1 MRDLKI
7 IARYLGP
14 YKRDF
19 ILAAVCMLFEGTLE
33 LLIPYLTAGLIDEG
47 IVAGDL
53 SHVWATGAEML
64 ACGIVAMGF
73 GMAFSRCS
81 ARAAMGLGAN
91 LRDAEFEA
99 IQRYSYE
106 NLDHFDTSSLVTRMT
121 TDVTVIQNAL
131 MNGFRPMMRGPV
143 MFTAGLILASL
154 LSVRLACVFFV
165 MLPLLAVALALIVRH
180 VAPLYRVLQGVMD
193 ELNDVVQESVTAI
206 RAVKAF
212 VRGEWVEQRFGAVNG
227 RLADTSTRTFGGAV
241 LNLPLFQ
248 TVMYSSDVLILAL
261 GGSMIMA
268 GQLKV
273 GELTGF
279 MSYVLQ
285 ITNSLMMISNVFLL
299 LTRALTSVG
308 RISEVLDERPLIES
322 PTGADAL
329 RAPTDGGIEFR
340 DVSFKY
346 RANAAEDVLEH
357 VSLRIESGSTVGVLG
372 GTGSGKSSLVQLI
385 ARLYDATEGTVLVG
399 GRDVRDYDLAVLRDA
414 VGIVL
419 QKNVLFTGTV
429 RENLLWGNENAT
441 DEELLE
447 ACRAACVDEFLDRI
461 GGLDGDL
468 GQGGAGVS
476 GGQKQRL
483 CIARTLLKHPR
494 VLIFDDSTSAVDM
507 ATEEKIRENLS
518 HIPGVTTI
526 IIAQR
531 ITSVMDADRIIVIDD
546 GQVHGQGTHAELLA
560 NDSIY
565 QEIYASQMEFAGDD
579 GDVKD
584 VDDRAAAADADSAAA
599 AAAAGVASAAD
610 ATVVAAVPDT
620 APDSDSVDAKGGR
633 HHA

>member
-165 MLPLLAVALALIVRH
+165 MLPLRAVALALIVRH

-299 LTRALTSVG
+299 MTRALTSVQRVG
-308 RISEVLDERPLIES
+308 EVLAERPTIAS
-322 PTGADAL
+322 PAQAIAEVPDGSIAFDHASFRYHADAE
-329 RAPTDGGIEFR
+329 T
-340 DVSFKY
+340 
-346 RANAAEDVLEH
+346 DVLH
-357 VSLRIESGSTVGVLG
+357 DITLSFSAGSTIGVLG
-372 GTGSGKSSLVQLI
+372 GTGSGKSSLVQLLG
-385 ARLYDATEGTVLVG
+385 RLYDVTEGAVLVG
-399 GRDVRDYDLAVLRDA
+399 GHDVRSYDLASLRRA
-414 VGIVL
+414 VGIAL
-419 QKNVLFTGTV
+419 QRPVLFSGTV
-429 RENLLWGNENAT
+429 RENRT
-441 DEELLE
+441 RS
-447 ACRAACVDEFLDRI
+447 CSRPAAWR
-461 GGLDGDL
+461 
-468 GQGGAGVS
+468 
-476 GGQKQRL
+476 
-483 CIARTLLKHPR
+483 P
-494 VLIFDDSTSAVDM
+494 STSSS
-507 ATEEKIRENLS
+507 T
-518 HIPGVTTI
+518 
-526 IIAQR
+526 
-531 ITSVMDADRIIVIDD
+531 
-546 GQVHGQGTHAELLA
+546 
-560 NDSIY
+560 
-565 QEIYASQMEFAGDD
+565 
-579 GDVKD
+579 
-584 VDDRAAAADADSAAA
+584 
-599 AAAAGVASAAD
+599 ASAAST
-610 ATVVAAVPDT
+610 ATLAREATTSRAASASACASPARSCAVRACSCSTTPR
-620 APDSDSVDAKGGR
+620 APWTWPRTPASARGCARSRMSRRSSWRSAWPR
-633 HHA
+633 WQTRTRS

>member
-1 MRDLKI
+1 MRDLKL

-19 ILAAVCMLFEGTLE
+19 ILAAVCMVFEGTLE
-33 LLIPYLTAGLIDEG
+33 LLIPFLTAGLIDQG
-47 IVAGDL
+47 IVAGDM
-53 SHVWATGAEML
+53 SHVWVTGAEML

-121 TDVTVIQNAL
+121 TDVTVIQNAF

-143 MFTAGLILASL
+143 MFTAGLVLASM

-165 MLPLLAVALALIVRH
+165 MLPLLAVALVLIVRH

-212 VRGEWVEQRFGAVNG
+212 VRGEWVEGRFGAVNE
-227 RLADTSTRTFGGAV
+227 RLTDTSTHTFGSAV

-248 TVMYSSDVLILAL
+248 AVMYTSDVLILAL

-299 LTRALTSVG
+299 MTRALTSVQRVG
-308 RISEVLDERPLIES
+308 EVLAENPTIAS
-322 PTGADAL
+322 PG
-329 RAPTDGGIEFR
+329 RAIAKVPDGSIEF
-340 DVSFKY
+340 DHASFKY
-346 RANAAEDVLEH
+346 HADAEADVLH
-357 VSLRIESGSTVGVLG
+357 DITLKFPAGSTVGVLG
-372 GTGSGKSSLVQLI
+372 GTGSGKSSLVQLLG
-385 ARLYDATEGTVLVG
+385 RLYDVTGGAVLVG
-399 GRDVRDYDLAVLRDA
+399 GHDVRSYDVAALRRA
-414 VGIVL
+414 VGIAL
-419 QKNVLFTGTV
+419 QRPVLFSGTV
-429 RENLLWGNENAT
+429 RENLLWGCPDAT
-441 DEELLE
+441 DDELLE
-447 ACRAACVDEFLDRI
+447 ACRVAAADEFLGRI

-468 GQGGAGVS
+468 GQGGDNVS
-476 GGQKQRL
+476 GGQRQRL
-483 CIARTLLKHPR
+483 CIARALVRRPR
-494 VLIFDDSTSAVDM
+494 VLVLDDSTSAVDM
-507 ATEEKIRENLS
+507 ATDARIREGLRQLT
-518 HIPGVTTI
+518 GVTKVI
-526 IIAQR
+526 VAQR
-531 ITSVMDADRIIVIDD
+531 VASVADADQIVILDN
-546 GQVHGQGTHAELLA
+546 GEVHAVGTPAELLA
-560 NDSIY
+560 HDPIY
-565 QEIYASQMEFAGDD
+565 QELYHTQVSEGDEE
-579 GDVKD
+579 
-584 VDDRAAAADADSAAA
+584 
-599 AAAAGVASAAD
+599 
-610 ATVVAAVPDT
+610 
-620 APDSDSVDAKGGR
+620 
-633 HHA
+633 

>member
-1 MRDLKI
+1 MRDLKL

-19 ILAAVCMLFEGTLE
+19 ILAAVCMVFEGTLE
-33 LLIPYLTAGLIDEG
+33 LLIPFLTAGLIDQG
-47 IVAGDL
+47 IVAGDM
-53 SHVWATGAEML
+53 SHVWVTGAEML

-121 TDVTVIQNAL
+121 TDVTVIQNAF

-143 MFTAGLILASL
+143 MFTAGLVLASM

-165 MLPLLAVALALIVRH
+165 MLPLLAVALVLIVRH

-212 VRGEWVEQRFGAVNG
+212 VRGEWVEGRFGAVNE
-227 RLADTSTRTFGGAV
+227 RLTDTSTHTFGSAV

-248 TVMYSSDVLILAL
+248 AVMYTSDVLILAL

-299 LTRALTSVG
+299 MTRALTSVQRVG
-308 RISEVLDERPLIES
+308 EVLAENPTIAS
-322 PTGADAL
+322 PENAIAEV
-329 RAPTDGGIEFR
+329 PDGSIEF
-340 DVSFKY
+340 DHASFKY
-346 RANAAEDVLEH
+346 HADAEADVLH
-357 VSLRIESGSTVGVLG
+357 DITLKFPAGSTIGVLG
-372 GTGSGKSSLVQLI
+372 GTGSGKSSLVQLLG
-385 ARLYDATEGTVLVG
+385 RLYDVTGGAVLVG
-399 GRDVRDYDLAVLRDA
+399 GHDVRSYDVAALRRA
-414 VGIVL
+414 VGIAL
-419 QKNVLFTGTV
+419 QRPVLFSGTV
-429 RENLLWGNENAT
+429 RENLLWGRPDAT
-441 DEELLE
+441 DDELLE
-447 ACRAACVDEFLDRI
+447 ACRVAAVDEFLGRI

-468 GQGGAGVS
+468 GQGGDNVS
-476 GGQKQRL
+476 GGQRQRL
-483 CIARTLLKHPR
+483 CIARALVRRPR
-494 VLIFDDSTSAVDM
+494 VLVLDDSTSAVDM
-507 ATEEKIRENLS
+507 ATDARIREGLRQLT
-518 HIPGVTTI
+518 GVTKVI
-526 IIAQR
+526 VAQR
-531 ITSVMDADRIIVIDD
+531 VASVADADQIVILDN
-546 GQVHGQGTHAELLA
+546 GEVHAVGTPAELLA
-560 NDSIY
+560 HDPIY
-565 QEIYASQMEFAGDD
+565 QELYHTQVSEGDEE
-579 GDVKD
+579 
-584 VDDRAAAADADSAAA
+584 
-599 AAAAGVASAAD
+599 
-610 ATVVAAVPDT
+610 
-620 APDSDSVDAKGGR
+620 
-633 HHA
+633 

>member
-1 MRDLKI
+1 MRDLKL

-19 ILAAVCMLFEGTLE
+19 ILAAICMVFEGTLE
-33 LLIPYLTAGLIDEG
+33 LLIPFLTAGLIDQG
-47 IVAGDL
+47 IVAGDM
-53 SHVWATGAEML
+53 SHVWVTGAEML

-121 TDVTVIQNAL
+121 TDVTVIQNAF

-143 MFTAGLILASL
+143 MFTTGLVLASM

-165 MLPLLAVALALIVRH
+165 MLPLLAVALVLIVRH

-193 ELNDVVQESVTAI
+193 ELNDVVQENVTAI

-212 VRGEWVEQRFGAVNG
+212 VRGEWVEGRFGAVNE
-227 RLADTSTRTFGGAV
+227 RLTDTSTHTFGSAA

-248 TVMYSSDVLILAL
+248 AVMYTSDVLILAL

-299 LTRALTSVG
+299 MTRALTSVQRVG
-308 RISEVLDERPLIES
+308 EVLAENPTIAS
-322 PTGADAL
+322 PENAIAEV
-329 RAPTDGGIEFR
+329 PDGSIEF
-340 DVSFKY
+340 DHASFKY
-346 RANAAEDVLEH
+346 HADAEADVLH
-357 VSLRIESGSTVGVLG
+357 DITLKFPAGSTIGVLG
-372 GTGSGKSSLVQLI
+372 GTGSGKSSLVQLLG
-385 ARLYDATEGTVLVG
+385 RLYDVTGGAVLVG
-399 GRDVRDYDLAVLRDA
+399 GRDVRSYDVVALRRA
-414 VGIVL
+414 VGIAL
-419 QKNVLFTGTV
+419 QRPVLFSGTV
-429 RENLLWGNENAT
+429 RENLLWGRPDAT
-441 DEELLE
+441 DDELLE
-447 ACRAACVDEFLDRI
+447 ACRVAAADEFLGRI

-468 GQGGAGVS
+468 GQGGDNVS
-476 GGQKQRL
+476 GGQRQRL
-483 CIARTLLKHPR
+483 CIARALVRRPR
-494 VLIFDDSTSAVDM
+494 VLVLDDSTSAVDM
-507 ATEEKIRENLS
+507 ATDARIREGLRQLT
-518 HIPGVTTI
+518 GVTKVI
-526 IIAQR
+526 VAQR
-531 ITSVMDADRIIVIDD
+531 VASVADADQIVILDN
-546 GQVHGQGTHAELLA
+546 GEVHAVGTPAELLA
-560 NDSIY
+560 HDPIY
-565 QEIYASQMEFAGDD
+565 QELYHTQVSEGDEE
-579 GDVKD
+579 
-584 VDDRAAAADADSAAA
+584 
-599 AAAAGVASAAD
+599 
-610 ATVVAAVPDT
+610 
-620 APDSDSVDAKGGR
+620 
-633 HHA
+633 

>member
-1 MRDLKI
+1 MRDLKL

-19 ILAAVCMLFEGTLE
+19 ILAAVCMVFEGTLE
-33 LLIPYLTAGLIDEG
+33 LLIPFLTAGLIDQG
-47 IVAGDL
+47 IVAGDM
-53 SHVWATGAEML
+53 SHVWVTGAEML

-121 TDVTVIQNAL
+121 TDVTVIQNAF

-143 MFTAGLILASL
+143 MFTAGLVLASM

-165 MLPLLAVALALIVRH
+165 MLPLLAVALVLIVRH

-212 VRGEWVEQRFGAVNG
+212 VRGEWVEGRFGAVNE
-227 RLADTSTRTFGGAV
+227 RLTDTSTHTFGSAV

-248 TVMYSSDVLILAL
+248 AVMYTSDVLILAL

-299 LTRALTSVG
+299 MTRALTSVQRVG
-308 RISEVLDERPLIES
+308 EVLAENPTIAS
-322 PTGADAL
+322 PG
-329 RAPTDGGIEFR
+329 RAIAEVPDGSIEFKHA
-340 DVSFKY
+340 SFKY
-346 RANAAEDVLEH
+346 HADAEADVLH
-357 VSLRIESGSTVGVLG
+357 DITLKFPAGSTVGVLG
-372 GTGSGKSSLVQLI
+372 GTGSGKSSLVQLLG
-385 ARLYDATEGTVLVG
+385 RLYDVTGGAVLVG
-399 GRDVRDYDLAVLRDA
+399 GHDVRSYDVAALRRA
-414 VGIVL
+414 VGIAL
-419 QKNVLFTGTV
+419 QRPVLFSGTV
-429 RENLLWGNENAT
+429 RENLLWGCPDAT
-441 DEELLE
+441 DDELLE
-447 ACRAACVDEFLDRI
+447 ACRVAAADEFLGRI

-468 GQGGAGVS
+468 GQGGDNVS
-476 GGQKQRL
+476 GGQRQRL
-483 CIARTLLKHPR
+483 CIARALVRRPR
-494 VLIFDDSTSAVDM
+494 VLVLDDSTSAVDM
-507 ATEEKIRENLS
+507 ATDARIREGLRQLT
-518 HIPGVTTI
+518 GVTKVI
-526 IIAQR
+526 VAQR
-531 ITSVMDADRIIVIDD
+531 VASVADADQIVILDN
-546 GQVHGQGTHAELLA
+546 GEVHAVGTPAELLA
-560 NDSIY
+560 HDPIY
-565 QEIYASQMEFAGDD
+565 QELYHTQVSEGDEE
-579 GDVKD
+579 
-584 VDDRAAAADADSAAA
+584 
-599 AAAAGVASAAD
+599 
-610 ATVVAAVPDT
+610 
-620 APDSDSVDAKGGR
+620 
-633 HHA
+633 

>member
-1 MRDLKI
+1 MRDLKL

-19 ILAAVCMLFEGTLE
+19 ILAAICMVFEGTLE
-33 LLIPYLTAGLIDEG
+33 LLIPFLTAGLIDQG
-47 IVAGDL
+47 IVAGDM
-53 SHVWATGAEML
+53 SHVWVTGAEML

-91 LRDAEFEA
+91 LRDAEFEV

-121 TDVTVIQNAL
+121 TDVTVIQNAF

-143 MFTAGLILASL
+143 MFTAGLVLASM

-165 MLPLLAVALALIVRH
+165 MLPLLAVALVLIVRH

-212 VRGEWVEQRFGAVNG
+212 VRGEWVEGRFGAVNE
-227 RLADTSTRTFGGAV
+227 RLTDTSTHTFGSAV

-248 TVMYSSDVLILAL
+248 AVMYTSDVLILAL

-299 LTRALTSVG
+299 MTRALTSVQRVG
-308 RISEVLDERPLIES
+308 EVLAENPTIAS
-322 PTGADAL
+322 PENAIAEV
-329 RAPTDGGIEFR
+329 PDGSIEF
-340 DVSFKY
+340 DHASFKY
-346 RANAAEDVLEH
+346 HADAEADVLH
-357 VSLRIESGSTVGVLG
+357 DITLKFPAGSTIGVLG
-372 GTGSGKSSLVQLI
+372 GTGSGKSSLVQLLG
-385 ARLYDATEGTVLVG
+385 RLYDVTGGAVLVG
-399 GRDVRDYDLAVLRDA
+399 GHDVRSYDVAALRRA
-414 VGIVL
+414 VGIAL
-419 QKNVLFTGTV
+419 QRPVLFSGTV
-429 RENLLWGNENAT
+429 RENLLWGRPDAT
-441 DEELLE
+441 DDELLE
-447 ACRAACVDEFLDRI
+447 ACRVAAADEFLGRI

-468 GQGGAGVS
+468 GQGGDNVS
-476 GGQKQRL
+476 GGQRQRL
-483 CIARTLLKHPR
+483 CIARALVRRPR
-494 VLIFDDSTSAVDM
+494 VLVLDDSTSAVDM
-507 ATEEKIRENLS
+507 ATDARIREGLRQLT
-518 HIPGVTTI
+518 GVTKVI
-526 IIAQR
+526 VAQR
-531 ITSVMDADRIIVIDD
+531 VASVADADQIVVLDN
-546 GQVHGQGTHAELLA
+546 GEVHAVGTPAELLA
-560 NDSIY
+560 TDPIY
-565 QEIYASQMEFAGDD
+565 QELYRTQVSEGDEQ
-579 GDVKD
+579 
-584 VDDRAAAADADSAAA
+584 
-599 AAAAGVASAAD
+599 
-610 ATVVAAVPDT
+610 
-620 APDSDSVDAKGGR
+620 
-633 HHA
+633 

>member
-1 MRDLKI
+1 MRDLKL

-19 ILAAVCMLFEGTLE
+19 ILAAVCMVFEGTLE
-33 LLIPYLTAGLIDEG
+33 LLIPFLTAGLIDQG
-47 IVAGDL
+47 IVAGDM
-53 SHVWATGAEML
+53 SHVWVTGAEML

-121 TDVTVIQNAL
+121 TDVTVIQNAF

-143 MFTAGLILASL
+143 MFTAGLVLASM

-165 MLPLLAVALALIVRH
+165 MLPLLAVALVLIVRH

-212 VRGEWVEQRFGAVNG
+212 VRGEWVEGRFGAVNE
-227 RLADTSTRTFGGAV
+227 RLTDTSTHTFGSAA

-248 TVMYSSDVLILAL
+248 AVMYTSDVLILAL

-299 LTRALTSVG
+299 MTRALTSVQRVG
-308 RISEVLDERPLIES
+308 EVLAENPTIAS
-322 PTGADAL
+322 PEHAIAKV
-329 RAPTDGGIEFR
+329 PDGSIEF
-340 DVSFKY
+340 DHASFKY
-346 RANAAEDVLEH
+346 HADAEADVLH
-357 VSLRIESGSTVGVLG
+357 DITLKFPAGSTIGVLG
-372 GTGSGKSSLVQLI
+372 GTGSGKSSLVQLLG
-385 ARLYDATEGTVLVG
+385 RLYDVTGGAVLVG
-399 GRDVRDYDLAVLRDA
+399 GHDVRSYDVAALRRA
-414 VGIVL
+414 VGIAL
-419 QKNVLFTGTV
+419 QRPVLFSGTV
-429 RENLLWGNENAT
+429 RENLLWGRPDAT
-441 DEELLE
+441 DDELLE
-447 ACRAACVDEFLDRI
+447 ACRVAAADEFLGRI

-468 GQGGAGVS
+468 GQGGDNVS
-476 GGQKQRL
+476 GGQRQRL
-483 CIARTLLKHPR
+483 CIARALVRRPR
-494 VLIFDDSTSAVDM
+494 VLVLDDSTSAVDM
-507 ATEEKIRENLS
+507 ATDARIREGLRQLT
-518 HIPGVTTI
+518 GVTKVI
-526 IIAQR
+526 VAQR
-531 ITSVMDADRIIVIDD
+531 VASVADADQIVILDN
-546 GQVHGQGTHAELLA
+546 GEVHAVGTPAELLA
-560 NDSIY
+560 HDPIY
-565 QEIYASQMEFAGDD
+565 QELYHTQVSE
-579 GDVKD
+579 
-584 VDDRAAAADADSAAA
+584 
-599 AAAAGVASAAD
+599 
-610 ATVVAAVPDT
+610 
-620 APDSDSVDAKGGR
+620 GGEE
-633 HHA
+633 

>member
-212 VRGEWVEQRFGAVNG
+212 V
-227 RLADTSTRTFGGAV
+227 LS
-241 LNLPLFQ
+241 
-248 TVMYSSDVLILAL
+248 LI
-261 GGSMIMA
+261 
-268 GQLKV
+268 
-273 GELTGF
+273 
-279 MSYVLQ
+279 
-285 ITNSLMMISNVFLL
+285 
-299 LTRALTSVG
+299 
-308 RISEVLDERPLIES
+308 
-322 PTGADAL
+322 
-329 RAPTDGGIEFR
+329 
-340 DVSFKY
+340 
-346 RANAAEDVLEH
+346 
-357 VSLRIESGSTVGVLG
+357 
-372 GTGSGKSSLVQLI
+372 
-385 ARLYDATEGTVLVG
+385 
-399 GRDVRDYDLAVLRDA
+399 
-414 VGIVL
+414 
-419 QKNVLFTGTV
+419 
-429 RENLLWGNENAT
+429 
-441 DEELLE
+441 
-447 ACRAACVDEFLDRI
+447 
-461 GGLDGDL
+461 
-468 GQGGAGVS
+468 
-476 GGQKQRL
+476 
-483 CIARTLLKHPR
+483 
-494 VLIFDDSTSAVDM
+494 
-507 ATEEKIRENLS
+507 
-518 HIPGVTTI
+518 HI
-526 IIAQR
+526 
-531 ITSVMDADRIIVIDD
+531 
-546 GQVHGQGTHAELLA
+546 
-560 NDSIY
+560 
-565 QEIYASQMEFAGDD
+565 
-579 GDVKD
+579 
-584 VDDRAAAADADSAAA
+584 
-599 AAAAGVASAAD
+599 
-610 ATVVAAVPDT
+610 
-620 APDSDSVDAKGGR
+620 
-633 HHA
+633 

>member
-1 MRDLKI
+1 MRDLKL

-19 ILAAVCMLFEGTLE
+19 ILAAICMLFEGTLE
-33 LLIPYLTAGLIDEG
+33 LLIPFLTAGLIDQG
-47 IVAGDL
+47 IVAGDM
-53 SHVWATGAEML
+53 SHVWVTGAEML

-121 TDVTVIQNAL
+121 TDVTVIQNAF

-143 MFTAGLILASL
+143 MFTAGLVLASM

-165 MLPLLAVALALIVRH
+165 MLPLLAVALVLIVRH
-180 VAPLYRVLQGVMD
+180 VAPLYRVLQSVMD

-212 VRGEWVEQRFGAVNG
+212 VRGEWVEGRFGAVNE
-227 RLADTSTRTFGGAV
+227 RLTDTSTHTFGSAV

-248 TVMYSSDVLILAL
+248 AVMYTSDVLILAL

-299 LTRALTSVG
+299 MTRALTSVQRVG
-308 RISEVLDERPLIES
+308 EVLAENPTIAS
-322 PTGADAL
+322 PENAIAEVS
-329 RAPTDGGIEFR
+329 DGSIEF
-340 DVSFKY
+340 DHASFKY
-346 RANAAEDVLEH
+346 HADAEADVLH
-357 VSLRIESGSTVGVLG
+357 DITLKFPAGSTIGVLG
-372 GTGSGKSSLVQLI
+372 GTGSGKSSLVQLLG
-385 ARLYDATEGTVLVG
+385 RLYDVTEGAVLVG
-399 GRDVRDYDLAVLRDA
+399 GHDVRSYDLASLRRA
-414 VGIVL
+414 VGTAL
-419 QKNVLFTGTV
+419 QRPMLFSGTV
-429 RENLLWGNENAT
+429 RENLLWGRPDAT
-441 DEELLE
+441 DDELLE
-447 ACRAACVDEFLDRI
+447 ACRVAAADEFLGRI

-468 GQGGAGVS
+468 GQGGDNVS
-476 GGQKQRL
+476 GGQRQRL
-483 CIARTLLKHPR
+483 CIARALVRRPR
-494 VLIFDDSTSAVDM
+494 VLVLDDSTSAVDM
-507 ATEEKIRENLS
+507 ATDARIREGLRQLT
-518 HIPGVTTI
+518 GVTKVI
-526 IIAQR
+526 VAQR
-531 ITSVMDADRIIVIDD
+531 VASVTDADQIVILDN
-546 GQVHGQGTHAELLA
+546 GEVHAVGTSAELLA
-560 NDSIY
+560 HDPIY
-565 QEIYASQMEFAGDD
+565 QELYHTQVSEGDEE
-579 GDVKD
+579 
-584 VDDRAAAADADSAAA
+584 
-599 AAAAGVASAAD
+599 
-610 ATVVAAVPDT
+610 
-620 APDSDSVDAKGGR
+620 
-633 HHA
+633 

>member
-131 MNGFRPMMRGPV
+131 MNGFRPMMRAPV

-212 VRGEWVEQRFGAVNG
+212 VRGEWVERRFGAVNG

-299 LTRALTSVG
+299 MTRALTSVQRVG
-308 RISEVLDERPLIES
+308 EVLAERPTIAS
-322 PTGADAL
+322 PAQAIAEVPDGSIAFDHASFRYHADAE
-329 RAPTDGGIEFR
+329 T
-340 DVSFKY
+340 
-346 RANAAEDVLEH
+346 DVLH
-357 VSLRIESGSTVGVLG
+357 DITLSFSAGSTIGVLG
-372 GTGSGKSSLVQLI
+372 GTGSGKSSLVQLLG
-385 ARLYDATEGTVLVG
+385 RLYDVTEGAVLVG
-399 GRDVRDYDLAVLRDA
+399 GHDVRSYDLASLRRA
-414 VGIVL
+414 VGIAL
-419 QKNVLFTGTV
+419 QRPVLFSGTV
-429 RENLLWGNENAT
+429 RENLLWGRPDAT

-447 ACRAACVDEFLDRI
+447 ACRVAAVDEFLDRI

-468 GQGGAGVS
+468 GQGGDNVS
-476 GGQKQRL
+476 GGQRQRL
-483 CIARTLLKHPR
+483 CIARALVRRPR
-494 VLIFDDSTSAVDM
+494 VLVLDDSTSAVDM
-507 ATEEKIRENLS
+507 ATDARIREGLRS
-518 HIPGVTTI
+518 LTDVTKVI
-526 IIAQR
+526 VAQR
-531 ITSVMDADRIIVIDD
+531 VASVADADKIVILDE
-546 GQVHGQGTHAELLA
+546 GRVHAVGTPAELLA
-560 NDSIY
+560 TDPIY
-565 QEIYASQMEFAGDD
+565 QELYRTQVSEGDEQ
-579 GDVKD
+579 
-584 VDDRAAAADADSAAA
+584 
-599 AAAAGVASAAD
+599 
-610 ATVVAAVPDT
+610 
-620 APDSDSVDAKGGR
+620 
-633 HHA
+633 

>member
-1 MRDLKI
+1 MRDLKL

-19 ILAAVCMLFEGTLE
+19 ILAAICMVFEGTLE
-33 LLIPYLTAGLIDEG
+33 LLIPFLTAGLIDQG
-47 IVAGDL
+47 IVAGDM
-53 SHVWATGAEML
+53 SHVWVTGAEML

-121 TDVTVIQNAL
+121 TDVTVIQNAF

-143 MFTAGLILASL
+143 MFTAGLVLASM

-165 MLPLLAVALALIVRH
+165 MLPLLAVALMLIVRH

-212 VRGEWVEQRFGAVNG
+212 VRGEWVEGRFGAVNE
-227 RLADTSTRTFGGAV
+227 RLTDTSTHTFGSAV

-248 TVMYSSDVLILAL
+248 AVMYTSDVLILAL

-299 LTRALTSVG
+299 MTRALTSVQRVG
-308 RISEVLDERPLIES
+308 EVLAENPTIAS
-322 PTGADAL
+322 PEHAIAEV
-329 RAPTDGGIEFR
+329 PDGSIEF
-340 DVSFKY
+340 DHASFKY
-346 RANAAEDVLEH
+346 HADAEADVLH
-357 VSLRIESGSTVGVLG
+357 DITLKFPAGSTIGVLG
-372 GTGSGKSSLVQLI
+372 GTGSGKSSLVQLLG
-385 ARLYDATEGTVLVG
+385 RLYDVTGGAVLVG
-399 GRDVRDYDLAVLRDA
+399 GHDVRSYDVAALRRA
-414 VGIVL
+414 VGIAL
-419 QKNVLFTGTV
+419 QRPVLFSGTV
-429 RENLLWGNENAT
+429 RENLLWGRPDAT
-441 DEELLE
+441 DDELLE
-447 ACRAACVDEFLDRI
+447 ACRVAAVDEFLDRI

-468 GQGGAGVS
+468 GQGGDNVS
-476 GGQKQRL
+476 GGQRQRL
-483 CIARTLLKHPR
+483 CIARALVRRPR
-494 VLIFDDSTSAVDM
+494 VLVLDDSTSAVDM
-507 ATEEKIRENLS
+507 ATDARIREGLRQLT
-518 HIPGVTTI
+518 GVTKVI
-526 IIAQR
+526 VAQR
-531 ITSVMDADRIIVIDD
+531 VASVADADQIVILDE
-546 GQVHGQGTHAELLA
+546 GRVHAVGTPAELLA
-560 NDSIY
+560 HDPIY
-565 QEIYASQMEFAGDD
+565 QELYHTQVSEGDEE
-579 GDVKD
+579 
-584 VDDRAAAADADSAAA
+584 
-599 AAAAGVASAAD
+599 
-610 ATVVAAVPDT
+610 
-620 APDSDSVDAKGGR
+620 
-633 HHA
+633 

>member
-1 MRDLKI
+1 MRDLKL

-19 ILAAVCMLFEGTLE
+19 ILAAVCMVFEGTLE
-33 LLIPYLTAGLIDEG
+33 LLIPFLTAGLIDQG
-47 IVAGDL
+47 IVAGDM
-53 SHVWATGAEML
+53 SHVWVTGAEML

-121 TDVTVIQNAL
+121 TDVTVIQNAF

-143 MFTAGLILASL
+143 MFTAGLVLASM

-165 MLPLLAVALALIVRH
+165 MLPLLAVALVLIVRH
-180 VAPLYRVLQGVMD
+180 VAPLYRVLQSVMD

-212 VRGEWVEQRFGAVNG
+212 VRGEWVEGRFGAVNE
-227 RLADTSTRTFGGAV
+227 RLTDTSTHTFGSAV

-248 TVMYSSDVLILAL
+248 AVMYTSDVLILAL

-299 LTRALTSVG
+299 MTRALTSVQRVG
-308 RISEVLDERPLIES
+308 EVLAENPTIAS
-322 PTGADAL
+322 PENAIAEV
-329 RAPTDGGIEFR
+329 PDGSIEF
-340 DVSFKY
+340 DHASFKY
-346 RANAAEDVLEH
+346 HADAEADVLH
-357 VSLRIESGSTVGVLG
+357 DITLKFPAGSTIGVLG
-372 GTGSGKSSLVQLI
+372 GTGSGKSSLVQLLG
-385 ARLYDATEGTVLVG
+385 RLYDVTGGAVLVG
-399 GRDVRDYDLAVLRDA
+399 GHDVRSYDVAALRRA
-414 VGIVL
+414 VGIAL
-419 QKNVLFTGTV
+419 QRPVLFSGTV
-429 RENLLWGNENAT
+429 RENLLWGRPDAT
-441 DEELLE
+441 DDELLE
-447 ACRAACVDEFLDRI
+447 ACRVAAADEFLGRI

-468 GQGGAGVS
+468 GQGGDNVS
-476 GGQKQRL
+476 GGQRQRL
-483 CIARTLLKHPR
+483 CIARALVRRPR
-494 VLIFDDSTSAVDM
+494 VLVLDDSTSAVDM
-507 ATEEKIRENLS
+507 ATDARIREGLRRLT
-518 HIPGVTTI
+518 GVTKVI
-526 IIAQR
+526 VAQR
-531 ITSVMDADRIIVIDD
+531 VASVADADQIVILDN
-546 GQVHGQGTHAELLA
+546 GEVHAVGTPAELLA
-560 NDSIY
+560 HDPIY
-565 QEIYASQMEFAGDD
+565 QELYHTQVSE
-579 GDVKD
+579 
-584 VDDRAAAADADSAAA
+584 
-599 AAAAGVASAAD
+599 
-610 ATVVAAVPDT
+610 
-620 APDSDSVDAKGGR
+620 GGEE
-633 HHA
+633 

>member
-1 MRDLKI
+1 MRDLKL

-19 ILAAVCMLFEGTLE
+19 ILAAVCMVFEGTLE
-33 LLIPYLTAGLIDEG
+33 LLIPFLTAGLIDQG
-47 IVAGDL
+47 IVAGDM
-53 SHVWATGAEML
+53 SHVWVTGAEML
-64 ACGIVAMGF
+64 ACGVVAMGF

-121 TDVTVIQNAL
+121 TDVTVIQNAF

-143 MFTAGLILASL
+143 MFTAGLVLASM

-165 MLPLLAVALALIVRH
+165 MLPLLAVALVLIVRH

-212 VRGEWVEQRFGAVNG
+212 VRGEWVEGRFGAVNE
-227 RLADTSTRTFGGAV
+227 RLTDTSTHTFGSAV

-248 TVMYSSDVLILAL
+248 AVMYTSDVLILAL

-299 LTRALTSVG
+299 MTRALTSVQRVG
-308 RISEVLDERPLIES
+308 EMLAENPTIASPENAIAEVP
-322 PTGADAL
+322 
-329 RAPTDGGIEFR
+329 DGSIEF
-340 DVSFKY
+340 DHASFKY
-346 RANAAEDVLEH
+346 HADAEADVLH
-357 VSLRIESGSTVGVLG
+357 DITLKFPAGSTIGVLG
-372 GTGSGKSSLVQLI
+372 GTGSGKSSLVQLLG
-385 ARLYDATEGTVLVG
+385 RLYDVTGGAVLVG
-399 GRDVRDYDLAVLRDA
+399 GHDVRSYDVAALRRA
-414 VGIVL
+414 VGIAL
-419 QKNVLFTGTV
+419 QRPVLFSGTV
-429 RENLLWGNENAT
+429 RENLLWGRPDAT
-441 DEELLE
+441 DDELLE
-447 ACRAACVDEFLDRI
+447 ACRVAAADEFLGRI

-468 GQGGAGVS
+468 GQGGDNVS
-476 GGQKQRL
+476 GGQRQRL
-483 CIARTLLKHPR
+483 CIARALVRRPR
-494 VLIFDDSTSAVDM
+494 VLVLDDSTSAVDM
-507 ATEEKIRENLS
+507 ATDARIREGLRQLT
-518 HIPGVTTI
+518 GVTKVI
-526 IIAQR
+526 VAQR
-531 ITSVMDADRIIVIDD
+531 VASVADADQIVILDN
-546 GQVHGQGTHAELLA
+546 GEVHAVGTPAELLA
-560 NDSIY
+560 HDPIY
-565 QEIYASQMEFAGDD
+565 QELYHTQVSEGDEE
-579 GDVKD
+579 
-584 VDDRAAAADADSAAA
+584 
-599 AAAAGVASAAD
+599 
-610 ATVVAAVPDT
+610 
-620 APDSDSVDAKGGR
+620 
-633 HHA
+633 